1 MRVPPRRETEINSR
15 RDEDE
20 SGSHDHNN
28 GSDCYER
35 SIRHFL
41 GLWRA
46 CTPRS
51 AAQTCGREQVEMAP
65 SKRSPPSTST
75 PMNKRQRVGSAA
87 ASRAST
93 PASQPVPSGP
103 PSPGADSLSSLTDSG
118 SRASSPEVE
127 LASAV
132 KTGAQKANPIQ
143 KGRPAGP
150 QTEQGSLDAQD
161 EDGNSNAGDDST
173 VEDSLRLHEAA
184 AAGHH
189 DVRAKQRPSD
199 RTAGEPRPT
208 QGGKGRKGEEA
219 LEHAVAT
226 REEVERRRARLKEE
240 NGVGVAGA
248 RELEQDP
255 KTFKVKMEDQEEVE
269 VVHGA
274 EAEELVAAAPVSPRS
289 SLPVWCTKL

>member
-1 MRVPPRRETEINSR
+1 MRS
-15 RDEDE
+15 
-20 SGSHDHNN
+20 
-28 GSDCYER
+28 
-35 SIRHFL
+35 
-41 GLWRA
+41 
-46 CTPRS
+46 
-51 AAQTCGREQVEMAP
+51 VEMAP
-65 SKRSPPSTST
+65 SKRSPPSTTST
-75 PMNKRQRVGSAA
+75 SMNKRQRVGSTA

-103 PSPGADSLSSLTDSG
+103 SSPGADSLSSLTDSG

-132 KTGAQKANPIQ
+132 KAGAQKAKPSQ
-143 KGRPAGP
+143 KGRSADP

-161 EDGNSNAGDDST
+161 EDGTSNAGDDS
-173 VEDSLRLHEAA
+173 SLRLHEAA

-189 DVRAKQRPSD
+189 DVSAKTVPSEQS
-199 RTAGEPRPT
+199 AGKTRPT

-274 EAEELVAAAPVSPRS
+274 EAEELVAAAPVSRYAPCFA
-289 SLPVWCTKL
+289 SLPQSLTDHIACAP